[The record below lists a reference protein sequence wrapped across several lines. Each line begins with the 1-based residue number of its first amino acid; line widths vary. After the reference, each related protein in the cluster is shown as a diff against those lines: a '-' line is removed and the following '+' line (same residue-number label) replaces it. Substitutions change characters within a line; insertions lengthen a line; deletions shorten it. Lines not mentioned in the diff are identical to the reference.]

1 MNKAVVFVD
10 VQNDFVSGKLGSET
24 SVEIAKKIV
33 EFAKKAKAA
42 GCTLFATQDTHGS
55 DYKTTHEGKRLPV
68 IHCIKSTTGWCLVDG
83 MLYDDNGNEVVS
95 TKNVFEK
102 DSFGSTTLVGKLAVP
117 DVRYA
122 LASILAVDK
131 YEVAKSI
138 SDPKFDEIIICGF
151 VTDICVISN
160 AITMRSA
167 MPNVDITI
175 VSDLCNGTSEDAHNA
190 ALTVAK
196 SCHIDVR
203 TRDEVLQSF
212 ACDKA

>member
-1 MNKAVVFVD
+1 MSKAVVFVD
-10 VQNDFVSGKLGSET
+10 VQNDFVSGKLGSKT
-24 SVEIAKKIV
+24 NVEITKRII
-33 EFAKKAKAA
+33 EFANKAKAA

-55 DYKTTHEGKRLPV
+55 DYLTTHEGKRLPV
-68 IHCIKSTTGWCLVDG
+68 IHCIKSTAGWCLVEG
-83 MLYDDNGNEVVS
+83 MLYDENGNEVVS

-122 LASILAVDK
+122 LAALLSGDK
-131 YEVAKSI
+131 AEAAKAG
-138 SDPKFDEIIICGF
+138 SDPKFNEIIICGF

-175 VSDLCNGTSEDAHNA
+175 VADLCNGTSEKAHNA

-196 SCHIDVR
+196 SCHIDVK
-203 TRDEVLQSF
+203 TSDEVLQSF
-212 ACDKA
+212 YDVKD